1 MRKLLALALF
11 ALLATSVFAQ
21 TDVATSPSTHRTSAS
36 RSSSSE
42 IRELKDAIAAQQQ
55 QIQQLQQMQQQ
66 SQQQIQ
72 ARDHAIQ
79 TLQQQVGQ
87 AQATA
92 AEAEKAA
99 AAAALA
105 QAPKSAEE
113 IADLQHQVTD
123 LKATNASTVQSL
135 SETEKRVGNLESP
148 LAIHFKG
155 ITLTPG
161 GFLAA
166 DTVWRS
172 HAMFSDLG
180 TQFNAIPFPA
190 SGQARASDF
199 YGSGRASRISLLAKG
214 NLGETVLTGYYE
226 ADFLGVGVA
235 STNNQSNSYVLRQ
248 RQLWSQA
255 AFHNGWSVAGGQMWS
270 LATEMKS
277 GLDPFTWL
285 SPQVIDTQYN
295 VGFSYLRQWGVRVT
309 KNFNN
314 KVWLGMSVENA
325 QILLTASGVP
335 GFSPSP
341 CPNGSTLVSSSKS
354 PTGFVATCPTSYNF
368 LIGGPGNGSSGGY
381 NSLANYSSNVS
392 PDFVAKMAFE
402 PGFGHYEIFGIARI
416 YRTRI
421 YPNASAA
428 TPSAAGAFNTNT
440 AGGGFGANAR
450 WFVAQKHLELGVH
463 FLGGNGV
470 GRYGVAQLPD
480 STVYGDGYQHLVR
493 SYQGL
498 LSVEYHTPKWDLNL
512 YGGGEYAGRQSSLY
526 KGKPVGY
533 GSPLFVN
540 TGCGTETLP
549 TLANGFGPGALANCA
564 GNTRAIFEGTAVFW
578 YRFYNG
584 PKGRLQLG
592 AQYSYV
598 TRNAWSGI
606 GGEPEAVQNMVFSSF
621 RYYLP

>member
-1 MRKLLALALF
+1 MKKLWALALF

-21 TDVATSPSTHRTSAS
+21 TDVATSPSTHRTGTSAS

-42 IRELKDAIAAQQQ
+42 MKELKDAIAAQQQ

-72 ARDHAIQ
+72 ARDQAIQ
-79 TLQQQVGQ
+79 TLQQQVSQ

-99 AAAALA
+99 LA
-105 QAPKSAEE
+105 QSPKSADE
-113 IADLQHQVTD
+113 IADLEHQVTD
-123 LKATNASTVQSL
+123 LKAVNASTVQSL
-135 SETEKRVGNLESP
+135 TETEKRVGDLESP
-148 LAIHFKG
+148 MSIHYKG

-161 GFLAA
+161 GFVAA

-172 HAMFSDLG
+172 HAMYSDLG
-180 TQFNAIPFPA
+180 TQFNAIPFSA
-190 SGQARASDF
+190 SAQARTSDF
-199 YGSGRASRISLLAKG
+199 YGSGRASRISMLAKG
-214 NLGETVLTGYYE
+214 NLGETVLSGYYE

-248 RQLWSQA
+248 RQLFSQA
-255 AFHNGWSVAGGQMWS
+255 AFHNGWTVDGGQMWS
-270 LATEMKS
+270 LATEFKS
-277 GLDPFTWL
+277 GLDAFTWV
-285 SPQVIDTQYN
+285 SPQVIDAQYN

-309 KNFNN
+309 KDFNN
-314 KVWLGMSVENA
+314 KVWFGISAENA
-325 QILLTASGVP
+325 QTLLTASGVP
-335 GFSPSP
+335 GFTPTL
-341 CPNGSTLVSSSKS
+341 CPLGSTLVSSSKS
-354 PTGFVATCPTSYNF
+354 PGYVATCPASYNF

-392 PDFVAKMAFE
+392 PDFVAKLAFE
-402 PGFGHYEIFGIARI
+402 PGFGHYEIFGIASIFRD
-416 YRTRI
+416 RI

-428 TPSAAGAFNTNT
+428 TASAAGAFNTNT

-450 WFVAQKHLELGVH
+450 WLLAQKHLEIGVH
-463 FLGGNGV
+463 YLGGNGV
-470 GRYGVAQLPD
+470 GRFGASQLPD
-480 STVYGDGYQHLVR
+480 VTVYGNGYEHLIR
-493 SYQGL
+493 AYQGL

-512 YGGGEYAGRQSSLY
+512 YGGGEYAGRQASLY

-549 TLANGFGPGALANCA
+549 TAATGFAPGSLATCA
-564 GNTRAIFEGTAVFW
+564 GNTRAIFEGTAAFF
-578 YRFYNG
+578 YKFYNG
-584 PKGRLQLG
+584 PRGRLQLG
-592 AQYSYV
+592 AQYSYL
-598 TRNAWSGI
+598 TRDAWSGV
-606 GGEPEAVQNMVFSSF
+606 GGQPEAIENMFFSSF

>member
-1 MRKLLALALF
+1 MTRPLVLALLALV
-11 ALLATSVFAQ
+11 ATSVFAQ
-21 TDVATSPSTHRTSAS
+21 TDSVASTPKTRSHTSAS

-42 IRELKDAIAAQQQ
+42 IQELKDAIAAQQQ

-66 SQQQIQ
+66 SQQLIR
-72 ARDHAIQ
+72 ARDQAIQ

-87 AQATA
+87 AQAAA

-99 AAAALA
+99 LA
-105 QAPKSAEE
+105 QSPKNADE

-135 SETEKRVGNLESP
+135 TETENRVGDLESP

-161 GFLAA
+161 GFLQAS
-166 DTVWRS
+166 TVWRS
-172 HAMFSDLG
+172 HAMFSDIG
-180 TQFNAIPFPA
+180 TQFNAVPFSA
-190 SGQARASDF
+190 AGQARTSDF

-214 NLGETVLTGYYE
+214 NWGETVLTGYYE
-226 ADFLGVGVA
+226 ADFLGVGGA

-248 RQLWSQA
+248 RQLFSQA

-277 GLDPFTWL
+277 GLDPLTWV

-309 KNFNN
+309 KSLNN

-325 QILLTASGVP
+325 QTVLTASGVP
-335 GFSPSP
+335 GYSLSP
-341 CPNGSTLVSSSKS
+341 CPNGSTLVSSAKS
-354 PTGFVATCPTSYNF
+354 PTGFVATCPLSYNF

-381 NSLANYSSNVS
+381 NSLANYSANVS
-392 PDFVAKMAFE
+392 PDFVTKMVFE
-402 PGFGHYEIFGIARI
+402 PGLGHYEIFGIASVF
-416 YRTRI
+416 RTRI

-428 TPSAAGAFNTNT
+428 TPSAAGAYNTNT
-440 AGGGFGANAR
+440 TGGGFGANAR
-450 WFVAQKHLELGVH
+450 WFVAQKHLEIGVH

-470 GRYGVAQLPD
+470 GRYGAAQLPD
-480 STVYGDGYQHLVR
+480 STVNGNGYQHLVR
-493 SYQGL
+493 SYQSL

-512 YGGGEYAGRQSSLY
+512 YGGGEYAGRQSTLY
-526 KGKPVGY
+526 NGKPVGY

-564 GNTRAIFEGTAVFW
+564 GNTRAIFEGTAMFW

-584 PKGRLQLG
+584 PKGKLQLG

-598 TRNAWSGI
+598 TRDTWSGI
-606 GGEPEAVQNMVFSSF
+606 GGQPEAIQNMVLSAF